1 MFKEATAR
9 LYCNLF
15 RDLNQKY
22 LLKLYKGTVLGMGRW
37 YAEVFRLLYSND
49 IFRGLLGTMQSTKCP
64 GNLSSPWLL
73 LFCPF
78 DLKIKISES
87 GSPLRFARQGPGA
100 SPAPAPGPKSR
111 PGASR
116 GVGPG
121 HPTPLSAGTICSRRF
136 LSIKLLLRLP
146 PRV

>member
-1 MFKEATAR
+1 MFKQATAR

-15 RDLNQKY
+15 GDLNQKY

-49 IFRGLLGTMQSTKCP
+49 ILRSLLGTMWSTKCH

-78 DLKIKISES
+78 DLLIRISES
-87 GSPLRFARQGPGA
+87 GSRAQICE
-100 SPAPAPGPKSR
+100 
-111 PGASR
+111 
-116 GVGPG
+116 
-121 HPTPLSAGTICSRRF
+121 AGT
-136 LSIKLLLRLP
+136 LSQLRP
-146 PRV
+146 HPRA